1 MTDPGGA
8 ASWDFTLLAEEGEAR
23 RGRLHTGRGT
33 IATPA
38 FMPVATAGSVKGLL
52 PDQVRATGADMVLA
66 NGYHL
71 LLRPGPERVAELGGL
86 HRFMNW
92 DGPILTDSGGYQVLS
107 LAGLRRLD
115 DDGVTFRSHIDG
127 SYHRLTPEGAM
138 AIQHQLD
145 ADITM
150 VLDECPP
157 YPSGTETAR
166 RSLERTLNW
175 ARRCRAA
182 FEERPGYGLFG
193 IVQGGV
199 HPGLRKESARRLVEL
214 DFHGYAVGGLAV
226 GEPAAE
232 RDRALEATEPH
243 LPRACPR
250 YLMGVGKPLDLVAAV
265 ARGMD
270 LFDCVLPTRSGR
282 RGLAYT
288 WDGEIKLSH
297 ARHRDDPNP
306 LDPGSDCPAS
316 RDYSRAY
323 LHHLFK
329 AGEML
334 GGVLVSWHNLWFYQE
349 LMAAMAK
356 AIEAGRFASFAEE
369 ITRRQKRSRL

>member
-1 MTDPGGA
+1 MTESRQA
-8 ASWDFTLLAEEGEAR
+8 ASRGFELLAEEGAAR

-52 PDQVRATGADMVLA
+52 PDQVRATGAELVLA
-66 NGYHL
+66 NAYHL

-138 AIQHQLD
+138 AIQNRLD

-157 YPSGTETAR
+157 YPCESDTAR
-166 RSLERTLNW
+166 RSLERTLDW

-226 GEPAAE
+226 GEPAAQ
-232 RDRALEATEPH
+232 RDRALEAAEPH
-243 LPRACPR
+243 LPRDRPR
-250 YLMGVGKPLDLVAAV
+250 YLMGVGKPADLVAAV

-288 WDGEIKLSH
+288 WDGEVKLTH
-297 ARHRDDPNP
+297 ARHRDDPAP
-306 LDPGSDCPAS
+306 LDTESNCPAS

-329 AGEML
+329 AGEVL
-334 GGVLVSWHNLWFYQE
+334 GWVLVSWHNLWFYQE
-349 LMAAMAK
+349 LMAAMAQ
-356 AIEAGRFASFAEE
+356 AIEEGRFASFAEE
-369 ITRRQKRSRL
+369 LTQRQQRGRV